1 MKLISPTPEPVF
13 VMTFCPSVFFSVL
26 PTKFVPVTTTL
37 GAVSV
42 SVNGLYV
49 SVDASFISCT
59 SVVVVLSTNV
69 KNLSALDVSSDVV
82 FTFTSILPE
91 PSNDAPPIF
100 CCC

>member
-1 MKLISPTPEPVF
+1 
-13 VMTFCPSVFFSVL
+13 MTFCPSVLISVL
-26 PTKFVPVTTTL
+26 PTKFVPADTL

-49 SVDASFISCT
+49 NVDASFISCT

-69 KNLSALDVSSDVV
+69 KNLSALDVSSDTV

-91 PSNDAPPIF
+91 PSNDAPPIVLAVAKAVAVAALPDVF
-100 CCC
+100 